1 MSDRLEKQPDNNE
14 NKQTGVDFVQVMG
27 DNTNNVQKAAEKN
40 VNPGE
45 IAEIG
50 KVAAPNDR
58 ELTNFRPDVA
68 SCMKGMND
76 GAASMMRCGEEGKN
90 NLGNNLAM
98 ALEQYK
104 GTPGMDKIINNI
116 ALKSGLDL
124 TKYEQKTA

>member
-14 NKQTGVDFVQVMG
+14 NKVQPIDFAQVMG
-27 DNTNNVQKAAEKN
+27 DNTNNVQKAAEKT
-40 VNPGE
+40 VNPSE
-45 IAEIG
+45 LAEIG
-50 KVAAPNDR
+50 KIAAPNDR

-90 NLGNNLAM
+90 NLGSNLAY

-104 GTPGMDKIINNI
+104 GTPGMDKIIQGI
-116 ALKSGLDL
+116 AQKNGLDL
-124 TKYEQKTA
+124 SKYESKN